1 MNITVSSPRLVLE
14 PPLTCLPLL
23 ALPSASLQLD
33 DLSPAFQWYA
43 DGDRWHVD
51 HETDPAKS
59 AHFMGTYRETLVEV
73 SPAHPYAQT
82 PYPSHSAYSQGAM
95 MRLVFQ
101 AQSISVFGTKGI
113 YYGNYTGTDYG
124 RREGALLTTQSA
136 SMARSHCRS
145 WATWTIQCIRQS
157 STLAKGLIQT
167 RNIPLWV
174 QGGTTRD
181 PGPPRGTSY

>member
-1 MNITVSSPRLVLE
+1 
-14 PPLTCLPLL
+14 
-23 ALPSASLQLD
+23 
-33 DLSPAFQWYA
+33 
-43 DGDRWHVD
+43 
-51 HETDPAKS
+51 
-59 AHFMGTYRETLVEV
+59 
-73 SPAHPYAQT
+73 
-82 PYPSHSAYSQGAM
+82 M

-101 AQSISVFGTKGI
+101 AKSISVFGTKGI

-181 PGPPRGTSY
+181 PEPPQGDLVLTQQEVVNRPSLTGKIGTENRTRWWLDIDYVVLTADP